1 MAIEENAKRT
11 VKGRHCAVCPAST
24 TFLRICAL
32 VEQHCSTL
40 IGLTKAM
47 QHARKSSEDVHS
59 LITALISTY
68 EADLVRVMKD
78 RK

>member
-1 MAIEENAKRT
+1 M
-11 VKGRHCAVCPAST
+11 
-24 TFLRICAL
+24 
-32 VEQHCSTL
+32 EQHCSTL